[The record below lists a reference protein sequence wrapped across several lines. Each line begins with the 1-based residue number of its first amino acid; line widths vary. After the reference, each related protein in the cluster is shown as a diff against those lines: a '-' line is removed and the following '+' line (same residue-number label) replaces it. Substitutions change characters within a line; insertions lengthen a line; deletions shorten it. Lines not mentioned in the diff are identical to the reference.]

1 MTSVQPTAF
10 FAGETTSIT
19 INGSN
24 FIAPGNANNCPQT
37 QLSVTAGSDDVEV
50 SSLNIVSSSQMT
62 ATVVPLATD
71 PPGTASIS
79 VANTNLNGGW
89 LPATTTASVLPVPAI
104 QWNNNTIS
112 GANPPTQSAVI
123 GQQINLTIDPTT
135 LPTGI
140 AVTQNTWT
148 VGGTNIGAY
157 AATNTSSTITP
168 TDLTQSSLNT
178 YWVYASTKGNSLGVT
193 YQYCVNIP
201 GFGNACSPNATAKFN
216 ISGGGKMS
224 SNAYNK
230 LTIDTLTPCGGG
242 SAGPFLVYGNIT
254 GTSCVANPGG
264 TWGISFKP
272 SGAPS
277 GGTYSYVQLINS
289 DTRTLT
295 ATNTI
300 TCTHDQGIDG
310 GYPYSG
316 IIPNTNPPQALD
328 APGDPLQNGYTATRS
343 FNATMFLMWTSNV
356 ANSIP
361 VPIGYQTWDFS
372 GSAQQNSSGKW
383 TATTSGTPG
392 VVGSFISSSGTQPNN
407 GYPAWT
413 MVSTETCNP

>member
-1 MTSVQPTAF
+1 M
-10 FAGETTSIT
+10 
-19 INGSN
+19 
-24 FIAPGNANNCPQT
+24 
-37 QLSVTAGSDDVEV
+37 
-50 SSLNIVSSSQMT
+50 
-62 ATVVPLATD
+62 
-71 PPGTASIS
+71 
-79 VANTNLNGGW
+79 ANTNLNGGW

-123 GQQINLTIDPTT
+123 GQQINLTIRPDNPPYRHCCHPKHMDGRWNKHRRLRGNKYLIDNHSNGLDTI
-135 LPTGI
+135 LPEHILGI
-140 AVTQNTWT
+140 CF
-148 VGGTNIGAY
+148 
-157 AATNTSSTITP
+157 
-168 TDLTQSSLNT
+168 DE
-178 YWVYASTKGNSLGVT
+178 GNSLGVT

-295 ATNTI
+295 AANTI

-361 VPIGYQTWDFS
+361 VPIWYQTWDFS

-413 MVSTETCNP
+413 MVSTQTCNP